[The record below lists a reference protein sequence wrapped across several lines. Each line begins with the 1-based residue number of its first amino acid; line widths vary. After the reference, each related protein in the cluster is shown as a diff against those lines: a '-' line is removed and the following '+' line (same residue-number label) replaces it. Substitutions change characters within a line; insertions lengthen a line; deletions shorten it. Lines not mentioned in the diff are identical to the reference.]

1 MKLAVLTIAVAGAAA
16 YTPTPNVAP
25 NRWASK
31 TSTSSRR
38 DFGAAF
44 GAAVAA
50 AAVVPAPALAANYF
64 GEKYSYSET
73 IDPKVR
79 LRRRSTAPR
88 LASDPPPSP
97 QAAVIE
103 GDVGA
108 VSGDLTKV
116 KGWADTARKFA
127 AAVEASPQADVGA
140 DVKKAFPLG
149 KMRLSLNTVASV
161 FDEDTQRGTD
171 RLIRNVLQDV
181 AEALDA
187 AAFKTKDGA
196 TYARSERKVSVLK
209 RKLAELAD
217 DLDEIVKF
225 FP

>member
-31 TSTSSRR
+31 TST
-38 DFGAAF
+38 
-44 GAAVAA
+44 
-50 AAVVPAPALAANYF
+50 
-64 GEKYSYSET
+64 YSET
-73 IDPKVR
+73 IDPK
-79 LRRRSTAPR
+79 
-88 LASDPPPSP
+88 
-97 QAAVIE
+97 AAVIE

-116 KGWADTARKFA
+116 KGWAETARKFA

-140 DVKKAFPLG
+140 DIKKAFPLG

-196 TYARSERKVSVLK
+196 TYARSE
-209 RKLAELAD
+209 
-217 DLDEIVKF
+217 
-225 FP
+225 